1 MYYISAVK
9 QMIITPSRLNERHK
23 YFHIKSGFAATFVAV
38 VAVVLT
44 FHFASKRLWTW
55 ISYFSEPNPIIKHD
69 IVYFKE
75 SFIVFFCLAEM
86 NHNDLKPLSLWIWI
100 TEVDR
105 STSKMA
111 YSHGWQVCGRRQF
124 PSNCISPQGCL
135 SILVAWCLASPA
147 ERLT

>member
-1 MYYISAVK
+1 MTGSWGACTVSDANSAAHF
-9 QMIITPSRLNERHK
+9 PSPLLGSLSIFTFPRVLWPLEGIQSLLH
-23 YFHIKSGFAATFVAV
+23 HICG
-38 VAVVLT
+38 
-44 FHFASKRLWTW
+44 
-55 ISYFSEPNPIIKHD
+55 P
-69 IVYFKE
+69 
-75 SFIVFFCLAEM
+75 FCLFLGAPE
-86 NHNDLKPLSLWIWI
+86 LPQEFFP
-100 TEVDR
+100 EVSFSSGTSQPQLGSRDR